1 MATPPSTPRT
11 GPEVSARIGLPP
23 AATPRDVHRIVWS
36 VAWPSVLTFSLMT
49 SNSILDRIFVGWL
62 GRDALAAVGVGGQV
76 LFLLV
81 SVSMAITT
89 GTTALVARFVGAEEL
104 RDARRAT
111 GQSLA
116 LGVVTGVLGMAAGYA
131 GTAALLG
138 ALGIAPEA
146 ERACRAF
153 LHTALLGAVPMFVL
167 NVLSAAFRGLGDT
180 RTPLKVM
187 LAANAVHLLGDWTLM
202 LGHWGFPPLG
212 VAGGGIAMSVS
223 HAVALALMWRYL
235 RRSPLRGADAVAMAT
250 LRLDWARR
258 ILRIGVPAAMTALL
272 RTTSLMGFTKILVLT
287 REGTNAVAAL
297 PIGLTAESI
306 AFMPGF
312 GFSVAASALVGQGL
326 GAKDARGA
334 ERYGWSATW
343 MAVLTMSAMGA
354 VFYLA
359 AEPFARLFTTDPRV
373 LPVAVSYLRI
383 MAVSEPFLACGMVLT
398 GALQGAG
405 DTLRPTV
412 LTAITFWGLR
422 IPLAYALA
430 IGLGMHASGAWAAMA
445 ASTVVGG
452 LVTVQLFRDGRW
464 KRVRV

>member
-1 MATPPSTPRT
+1 
-11 GPEVSARIGLPP
+11 
-23 AATPRDVHRIVWS
+23 
-36 VAWPSVLTFSLMT
+36 
-49 SNSILDRIFVGWL
+49 
-62 GRDALAAVGVGGQV
+62 
-76 LFLLV
+76 
-81 SVSMAITT
+81 
-89 GTTALVARFVGAEEL
+89 
-104 RDARRAT
+104 
-111 GQSLA
+111 
-116 LGVVTGVLGMAAGYA
+116 
-131 GTAALLG
+131 
-138 ALGIAPEA
+138 
-146 ERACRAF
+146 
-153 LHTALLGAVPMFVL
+153 
-167 NVLSAAFRGLGDT
+167 
-180 RTPLKVM
+180 VM

>member
-1 MATPPSTPRT
+1 MLPS
-11 GPEVSARIGLPP
+11 SAS
-23 AATPRDVHRIVWS
+23 PRDVHRVVWG

-49 SNSILDRIFVGWL
+49 SNSILDRMFVGWL

-89 GTTALVARFVGAEEL
+89 GTTAIVARFIGAGQL
-104 RDARRAT
+104 QDARRAT

-116 LGVVTGVLGMAAGYA
+116 LGVVTGAVGMAAAYA
-131 GTAALLG
+131 GSAALLD
-138 ALGIAPEA
+138 AINLAPEA

-153 LHTALLGAVPMFVL
+153 LHTALLGTVPMFLL
-167 NVLSAAFRGLGDT
+167 NVMSAALRGLGDM

-187 LAANAVHLLGDWTLM
+187 LAANAVHLVGNWTLM
-202 LGHWGFPPLG
+202 LGNWGFPRLG
-212 VAGGGIAMSVS
+212 VAGGGIALSAS
-223 HAVALALMWRYL
+223 HVVALAVMWVYL
-235 RRSPLRGADAVAMAT
+235 RRSPLRGSESLSMTV
-250 LRLDWARR
+250 LRVDWAKR
-258 ILRIGVPAAMTALL
+258 ILRIGIPAAVTALL
-272 RTTSLMGFTKILVLT
+272 RITSLLGFTKILAAT

-312 GFSVAASALVGQGL
+312 GFSVAASALVGQRL
-326 GAKDARGA
+326 GAQDPKGA
-334 ERYGWSATW
+334 ERYAWSATW

-354 VFYLA
+354 VFFLA
-359 AEPFARLFTTDPRV
+359 AEPFARLFTSDPRV

-383 MAVSEPFLACGMVLT
+383 MAISEPFLALGMVLT

-405 DTLRPTV
+405 DTMRPTV
-412 LTAITFWGLR
+412 LTAIIFWGLR
-422 IPLAYALA
+422 IPLAHLLA
-430 IGLGMHASGAWAAMA
+430 IVLGWQAAGAWTAMA
-445 ASTVVGG
+445 ISTVVGG
-452 LVTVQLFRDGRW
+452 LLTVLLFRDGRW